1 MILRGDIM
9 IKTHSMIMEE
19 LSEYKNP
26 KTKLGRLVK
35 EGIYTPIIRGIYETN
50 PKIPGY
56 LLAGSIYGP
65 SYLSFEFALSYYGI
79 IPEAVHVYTSAT
91 FDKKKK
97 RMYDTSFGSFIY
109 RDVPAKV
116 YPMGITL
123 ETEGDYTFQIATKE
137 KALCDKLYSMKVASN
152 QKELRVMI
160 VDDLRIDIDE
170 IRNFDEN
177 IMKDIAKAYHS
188 TNVSLL
194 YKIYKREIKK
204 P

>member
-1 MILRGDIM
+1 MIPRGDIM

-35 EGIYTPIIRGIYETN
+35 DGIYTPIIRGIYETN

-137 KALCDKLYSMKVASN
+137 KALCDKLYSIKVASN

-177 IMKDIAKAYHS
+177 IMKDISEAYHS

-204 P
+204 L

>member
-1 MILRGDIM
+1 M

-19 LSEYKNP
+19 LSEYRNP
-26 KTKLGRLVK
+26 KTKLGRLVR
-35 EGIYTPIIRGIYETN
+35 EGKYTPIIRGLYETN
-50 PKIPGY
+50 PKTPGY
-56 LLAGSIYGP
+56 LLSGSIYGP
-65 SYLSFEFALSYYGI
+65 SYLSFEFALSYYGM

-91 FDKKKK
+91 CNKKKK
-97 RMYDTSFGSFIY
+97 RMYDTCFGNFIY

-152 QKELRVMI
+152 QKELRAML

-170 IRNFDEN
+170 FRSLNGRRIQEISN
-177 IMKDIAKAYHS
+177 AYHS

-194 YKIYKREIKK
+194 YQIYKRDTKRQ
-204 P
+204 

>member
-1 MILRGDIM
+1 M

-26 KTKLGRLVK
+26 KTKLGRLVR
-35 EGIYTPIIRGIYETN
+35 EGVYTPIIRGIYETN
-50 PKIPGY
+50 SKTPGY

-65 SYLSFEFALSYYGI
+65 SYLSFEFALSYYGM

-91 FDKKKK
+91 CNKKKK
-97 RMYDTSFGSFIY
+97 RMYDTRFGNFIY

-116 YPMGITL
+116 YPIGITL
-123 ETEGDYTFQIATKE
+123 DTEGDYTFQIATKE
-137 KALCDKLYSMKVASN
+137 KALCDKLYTMKVASN
-152 QKELRVMI
+152 QKELRAML

-170 IRNFDEN
+170 FRSLNGRRIQEISN
-177 IMKDIAKAYHS
+177 AYHS

-194 YKIYKREIKK
+194 YQIYKRETKRQ
-204 P
+204 

>member
-1 MILRGDIM
+1 
-9 IKTHSMIMEE
+9 
-19 LSEYKNP
+19 
-26 KTKLGRLVK
+26 
-35 EGIYTPIIRGIYETN
+35 
-50 PKIPGY
+50 
-56 LLAGSIYGP
+56 
-65 SYLSFEFALSYYGI
+65 
-79 IPEAVHVYTSAT
+79 
-91 FDKKKK
+91 
-97 RMYDTSFGSFIY
+97 MYDTSFGSFIY

-204 P
+204 L

>member
-1 MILRGDIM
+1 M

-26 KTKLGRLVK
+26 KTKLGRLVR

-50 PKIPGY
+50 SKTPGY

-65 SYLSFEFALSYYGI
+65 SYLSFEFALSYYGL

-91 FDKKKK
+91 FNKKKK
-97 RMYDTSFGSFIY
+97 RMYDTCFGNFIY
-109 RDVPAKV
+109 RDVPTKV
-116 YPMGITL
+116 YPIGITL
-123 ETEGDYTFQIATKE
+123 VTEGDYTFQIATKE
-137 KALCDKLYSMKVASN
+137 KALCDKLYSMKVASS

-170 IRNFDEN
+170 IRDFDEN
-177 IMKDIAKAYHS
+177 IMQEISKAYHS